1 MTPLYFETTRQGAT
15 FLTLCAAGF
24 LAAMA
29 LDAICAVPAPW
40 LRPVR
45 DVLMMLGMGVFFLS
59 TLAFTRDDQLRGYHP
74 LAFLLGC
81 ILYACGLRRVFCALL
96 RAMRTLRKKFLCR
109 RRCGRKT
116 ALDVEEKNI

>member
-24 LAAMA
+24 LAALA
-29 LDAICAVPAPW
+29 IDAICARPTPW

-45 DVLMMLGMGVFFLS
+45 DVLMMLGMGVFFLA
-59 TLAFTRDDQLRGYHP
+59 TLAFTRDDQLRGYHS

-81 ILYACGLRRVFCALL
+81 ILYACGLRRVFCAFF
-96 RAMRTLRKKFLCR
+96 RAARALRKKFLHR
-109 RRCGRKT
+109 RRNGRKT
-116 ALDVEEKNI
+116 APDVEEKNI